1 MLNANALE
9 GFIFLCVSNE
19 EELMNEMEGVSL
31 GVYRSGIAGIS
42 ICSGGAA
49 AGDWC
54 KVIEWHTIRKVKG
67 KHERNLKGK

>member
-1 MLNANALE
+1 MRMHWKAL
-9 GFIFLCVSNE
+9 FFSCVSNE

-54 KVIEWHTIRKVKG
+54 KSD
-67 KHERNLKGK
+67 

>member
-19 EELMNEMEGVSL
+19 EELMNEIEGVSL
-31 GVYRSGIAGIS
+31 GGYRSGIAGIS
-42 ICSGGAA
+42 ICSGGAV

-54 KVIEWHTIRKVKG
+54 KSD
-67 KHERNLKGK
+67 

>member
-42 ICSGGAA
+42 ICFGGAD

-54 KVIEWHTIRKVKG
+54 KSD
-67 KHERNLKGK
+67 

>member
-19 EELMNEMEGVSL
+19 EELMNEIEGVSL

-49 AGDWC
+49 ARDWC
-54 KVIEWHTIRKVKG
+54 KSD
-67 KHERNLKGK
+67 

>member
-19 EELMNEMEGVSL
+19 EELMNEIEGVSL
-31 GVYRSGIAGIS
+31 GGGYRSGIAGIS

-54 KVIEWHTIRKVKG
+54 KSD
-67 KHERNLKGK
+67 